1 MPRSQ
6 IQSSLLSNAVR
17 TLFDRHQ
24 VDAAGTD
31 APLAFV
37 LGDRGGAWT
46 IDDVLPVSI
55 LLGWRAPPSSWAL
68 VVVASGTARWLGPD
82 AAAPA
87 GATSAAPGAAAAAP
101 GATAAAPGA
110 TAAAPAG
117 AAAGA
122 PAGTDAAGSAA
133 VVVSGPG
140 AGPGGAAATGPPLP
154 LGLAVGMT
162 RSGET
167 TGRFAGGEA
176 ITDPTPHGGRL
187 LDTLRRNL
195 GVVTPPAPEG
205 TARLLAV
212 AWLAAIR
219 TATGIRPAPAGRA
232 SEGRPLADRGLGWP
246 AVLRLHPAAR
256 LLSARGEHLSTAEL
270 EEVVEIALSTWTW
283 DVLRRAES
291 SNGSIV
297 PLCPPGTASW
307 MDGGMYARWVL
318 TDLPPTASV
327 WRLVRPVLSPVA
339 RRRLQRWFERDG
351 VDLDSGVD
359 LHEGDRRRRRHQVR

>member
-167 TGRFAGGEA
+167 TGRFA
-176 ITDPTPHGGRL
+176 
-187 LDTLRRNL
+187 RRS
-195 GVVTPPAPEG
+195 P
-205 TARLLAV
+205 
-212 AWLAAIR
+212 I
-219 TATGIRPAPAGRA
+219 
-232 SEGRPLADRGLGWP
+232 PL
-246 AVLRLHPAAR
+246 
-256 LLSARGEHLSTAEL
+256 
-270 EEVVEIALSTWTW
+270 
-283 DVLRRAES
+283 
-291 SNGSIV
+291 
-297 PLCPPGTASW
+297 
-307 MDGGMYARWVL
+307 
-318 TDLPPTASV
+318 PTAAGS
-327 WRLVRPVLSPVA
+327 WTPCAATSA
-339 RRRLQRWFERDG
+339 W
-351 VDLDSGVD
+351 S
-359 LHEGDRRRRRHQVR
+359 RRRRRRGRRGSWPWPGWLQSERRRAFVRRRPVAPPRVAPWPTGDSAGRRSCASTRRPASSRRGVST